1 MLTSIQIEN
10 FRCFDKIKVDGLS
23 RVNLITGKNN
33 VGKTAFLEAIGI
45 WVSGSNPAGLTYLTG
60 MRIPLEKVTSDIA
73 QELLLAPLFK
83 DFDESKTIHIKGFLK
98 HSELHGLEIQSH
110 QAIPNTISLTQE
122 NYEAGLGSI
131 TSNLSQI
138 LTLRYIPPEGQPT
151 ENQFWIEGNKTTLQ
165 GTSPEL
171 AAPPLSVGFIL
182 ANVRKSSRVQSEMFG
197 GLELTSS
204 DYALVE
210 SLQLIEPRL
219 KRIRTIV
226 VNGLPILYG
235 DIGLQRL
242 VPLSLMGEGLNR
254 LVSILLTLSTNRDGL
269 VLIDEIENGFHHSV
283 LSNVWKVI
291 SDAAHRF
298 NVQVIATTHS
308 YECIQAAHA
317 NFSKN
322 GNYDFCLHR
331 IDKIRGEFKP
341 VTYDQEA
348 LEGSVQ
354 AFFEVR

>member
-10 FRCFDKIKVDGLS
+10 FRCFDKIKVDGLN
-23 RVNLITGKNN
+23 RVNLIAGKNN

-45 WVSGSNPAGLTYLTG
+45 WASGSMPGGLTHITS
-60 MRIPLEKVTSDIA
+60 MRVSLEKVTSDIA

-83 DFDESKTIHIKGFLK
+83 DFDESKTIYIKGFVDY
-98 HSELHGLEIQSH
+98 HFELRLEIQSN
-110 QAIPNTISLTQE
+110 QAIPNQIPITQE
-122 NYEAGLGSI
+122 KYEVGSI
-131 TSNLSQI
+131 ASNLSQI
-138 LTLRYIPPEGQPT
+138 LTLRYTDAFGQLT
-151 ENQFWIEGNKTTLQ
+151 ESQFGIEGNKITLQ
-165 GTSPEL
+165 EQPVM
-171 AAPPLSVGFIL
+171 AAPSLSTALIS
-182 ANVRKSSRVQSEMFG
+182 ANIRQSSRVQTEMFG

-226 VNGLPILYG
+226 VNGLPILHG

-254 LVSILLTLSTNRDGL
+254 LVSILLTLATNRDGL

-308 YECIQAAHA
+308 YECIQAASDVFL
-317 NFSKN
+317 NN
-322 GNYDFCLHR
+322 GSDSTFRLHR
-331 IDKIRGEFKP
+331 FDRIEEKIQT
-341 VTYDQEA
+341 VTYDDEA
-348 LEGSVQ
+348 LEGAMQ
-354 AFFEVR
+354 GYLEVR